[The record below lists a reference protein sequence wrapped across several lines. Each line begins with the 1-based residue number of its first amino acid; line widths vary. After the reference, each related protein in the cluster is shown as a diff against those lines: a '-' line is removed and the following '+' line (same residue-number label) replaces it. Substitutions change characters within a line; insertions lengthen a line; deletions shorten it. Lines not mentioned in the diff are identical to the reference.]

1 MVQVPKSITGHFGSH
16 QRNISGEVVT
26 FISEGHHRKG
36 SRGRTKG
43 VNSNLRRQTRGLG
56 QTGLTSARI
65 SWSGSINR
73 NTCYFSPFL
82 PPFYHQSL
90 PLTHCQAGRVGPL
103 QTQMERRSPRILGGL
118 SWELTLWIQVCCWM
132 PGDLALKRSKKR
144 VAKRDRGAH
153 SRERQNER
161 DLESWSERRELR
173 EGRRLDKMPE
183 SWW

>member
-1 MVQVPKSITGHFGSH
+1 
-16 QRNISGEVVT
+16 
-26 FISEGHHRKG
+26 
-36 SRGRTKG
+36 
-43 VNSNLRRQTRGLG
+43 
-56 QTGLTSARI
+56 
-65 SWSGSINR
+65 
-73 NTCYFSPFL
+73 
-82 PPFYHQSL
+82 
-90 PLTHCQAGRVGPL
+90 
-103 QTQMERRSPRILGGL
+103 
-118 SWELTLWIQVCCWM
+118 M